1 MTLTADINQ
10 TRKKLIAKA
19 KRRGL
24 YENFGQDEVRALKEK
39 HIDLSDYSKEMNA
52 KRDQLQAFDNW
63 CMNYEG

>member
-19 KRRGL
+19 KRKGL

-39 HIDLSDYSKEMNA
+39 HIDLSDYSQEMNA

>member
-39 HIDLSDYSKEMNA
+39 HIDLSDYSQEMNA